1 MDSHSPCTL
10 YIVFY
15 LIQYIWSIRIQA
27 DEYTCLRKES
37 QFMYRK
43 QTVYSYTG
51 RNSVFMP
58 RIILVLLVL
67 FWEETFLI
75 FNSMY
80 ADRTS
85 CKTFV
90 ILQCRKPI
98 KGKESR
104 RGSTYPPSLYTLPL
118 SSNTVS
124 FKKREAKKRPIE
136 YGL

>member
-51 RNSVFMP
+51 RNSVYMP
-58 RIILVLLVL
+58 SIILVLLVL
-67 FWEETFLI
+67 FYR
-75 FNSMY
+75 NQYKRS
-80 ADRTS
+80 
-85 CKTFV
+85 
-90 ILQCRKPI
+90 Q
-98 KGKESR
+98 
-104 RGSTYPPSLYTLPL
+104 GSTHFKFHIRETPLRDFHQTNSKNIDIFGVYTEL
-118 SSNTVS
+118 SIPTNVYRN
-124 FKKREAKKRPIE
+124 KILK
-136 YGL
+136 